1 MLGGEIVVTKDDLKS
16 LSHAE
21 STTLNKLIRDD
32 FIAYYE
38 EMKDFDLSKLLE
50 YRLSHKVM
58 NTSVIGYLNS
68 QKNNASLKFLDN
80 ENDKIYNLNIEFESV
95 DY

>member
-58 NTSVIGYLNS
+58 NTSGNGYFNS

>member
-1 MLGGEIVVTKDDLKS
+1 MLGGEIVVTRDDLES
-16 LSHAE
+16 LSRAE
-21 STTLNKLIRDD
+21 SATLNKLIRDD

-50 YRLSHKVM
+50 YRLSHKVIDSSD
-58 NTSVIGYLNS
+58 NGYLNS
-68 QKNNASLKFLDN
+68 QKNSASLKFLDN
-80 ENDKIYNLNIEFESV
+80 DKVYILNIEFENV

>member
-16 LSHAE
+16 LSHSE
-21 STTLNKLIRDD
+21 SALLNKLIRDD

-50 YRLSHKVM
+50 YRLSYKVIDSSD
-58 NTSVIGYLNS
+58 NGYLNY
-68 QKNNASLKFLDN
+68 QKNSASLKFLDN
-80 ENDKIYNLNIEFESV
+80 ENDKIYNLNIEFENV

>member
-16 LSHAE
+16 LSHSE
-21 STTLNKLIRDD
+21 SATLNKLIRDD

-58 NTSVIGYLNS
+58 DSSDNGYLKS
-68 QKNNASLKFLDN
+68 QKNSASLKFLDN
-80 ENDKIYNLNIEFESV
+80 DKVYILNIEFENV

>member
-1 MLGGEIVVTKDDLKS
+1 MLGGEIVVTKDDLES
-16 LSHAE
+16 LSRAE
-21 STTLNKLIRDD
+21 SSTLNKLIRDD
-32 FIAYYE
+32 FIVYYE

-58 NTSVIGYLNS
+58 NTSGNGYLSS
-68 QKNNASLKFLDN
+68 QKNNANLKFLDN
-80 ENDKIYNLNIEFESV
+80 ENDKIYNLNIEFENV

>member
-1 MLGGEIVVTKDDLKS
+1 MLGGEIVVTRDDLES
-16 LSHAE
+16 LSRAE
-21 STTLNKLIRDD
+21 YATLDKLIRDD
-32 FIAYYE
+32 FIAYHK

-58 NTSVIGYLNS
+58 NTSDNGYLNS
-68 QKNNASLKFLDN
+68 QKNSASLKFLDWV
-80 ENDKIYNLNIEFESV
+80 NDKVYILNIEFENV

>member
-58 NTSVIGYLNS
+58 NTSGNGYLNS
-68 QKNNASLKFLDN
+68 QKNNESLKFLDN

>member
-16 LSHAE
+16 LSYSE
-21 STTLNKLIRDD
+21 SATLNKLIRDD

-58 NTSVIGYLNS
+58 DSSDNGYLNS
-68 QKNNASLKFLDN
+68 QKNSASLKFLDN
-80 ENDKIYNLNIEFESV
+80 DKVYILNIEFENV

>member
-1 MLGGEIVVTKDDLKS
+1 MLGGEIVVTKDDLES
-16 LSHAE
+16 LSRSE
-21 STTLNKLIRDD
+21 SATLNKLIRDD

-58 NTSVIGYLNS
+58 NTSGNGYLSS

-80 ENDKIYNLNIEFESV
+80 ENDKIYNLNIEFENV

>member
-21 STTLNKLIRDD
+21 YATLNKLIRDD

-38 EMKDFDLSKLLE
+38 EMKDFDLSKLIE

-58 NTSVIGYLNS
+58 NTSGSGYLNS

-80 ENDKIYNLNIEFESV
+80 ENDKIYNLNIEFENV

>member
-1 MLGGEIVVTKDDLKS
+1 MLGGEIVVTRDDLES
-16 LSHAE
+16 LSRSE
-21 STTLNKLIRDD
+21 SATLNKLIRDD

-38 EMKDFDLSKLLE
+38 EMKYFDLSKLLE

-58 NTSVIGYLNS
+58 NTSGNGYLSS

-80 ENDKIYNLNIEFESV
+80 ENDKIYNLNIEFENV

>member
-1 MLGGEIVVTKDDLKS
+1 MLGGEIVVTRDDLES
-16 LSHAE
+16 LSRSE
-21 STTLNKLIRDD
+21 SATLNKLIRDD

-50 YRLSHKVM
+50 YRLSCKVM
-58 NTSVIGYLNS
+58 DSSDNGYLNS
-68 QKNNASLKFLDN
+68 QKNSASLKFLDN
-80 ENDKIYNLNIEFESV
+80 NKVYILNIEFENV

>member
-16 LSHAE
+16 LSHSE
-21 STTLNKLIRDD
+21 SAILNKLIRDD

-38 EMKDFDLSKLLE
+38 EMKVFDLSKLLE
-50 YRLSHKVM
+50 YRLSYKVIDSSD
-58 NTSVIGYLNS
+58 NGYLNS
-68 QKNNASLKFLDN
+68 QKNSASLKFLDN
-80 ENDKIYNLNIEFESV
+80 ENDKIYNLNIEFENV

>member
-16 LSHAE
+16 LSHSE
-21 STTLNKLIRDD
+21 SAILNKLIRDD

-50 YRLSHKVM
+50 YRLSCKVM
-58 NTSVIGYLNS
+58 DSSDNGYLNS
-68 QKNNASLKFLDN
+68 QKNSASLKFLDN
-80 ENDKIYNLNIEFESV
+80 NKVYILNIEFENV

>member
-21 STTLNKLIRDD
+21 SATLNKLIRDD

-38 EMKDFDLSKLLE
+38 EMKEFDLSKLIE
-50 YRLSHKVM
+50 YRLSYKVM
-58 NTSVIGYLNS
+58 NSSGNGYLNS

-80 ENDKIYNLNIEFESV
+80 DKVYALNIEFENV

>member
-1 MLGGEIVVTKDDLKS
+1 MLGGEIVVTRDDLKG

-21 STTLNKLIRDD
+21 SATLNKLIRND

-58 NTSVIGYLNS
+58 NPSGNGYLNS

-80 ENDKIYNLNIEFESV
+80 ENDRIYNLNIEFENV

>member
-16 LSHAE
+16 LSHSE
-21 STTLNKLIRDD
+21 SAILNKLIRDD

-50 YRLSHKVM
+50 YRLSYKVM
-58 NTSVIGYLNS
+58 DSSDNGYLNS
-68 QKNNASLKFLDN
+68 QKNSASLKFLDN
-80 ENDKIYNLNIEFESV
+80 NKVYILNIEFENV

>member
-1 MLGGEIVVTKDDLKS
+1 MLCGEIVVTRDDLES
-16 LSHAE
+16 LSPAE
-21 STTLNKLIRDD
+21 SATLNKLIRDD

-58 NTSVIGYLNS
+58 NTSDNGYLNC
-68 QKNNASLKFLDN
+68 QKNSVSLKFLDN
-80 ENDKIYNLNIEFESV
+80 ENDKTYILNIEFENV

>member
-1 MLGGEIVVTKDDLKS
+1 MLGGEIVVTRDDLES
-16 LSHAE
+16 LSSAE
-21 STTLNKLIRDD
+21 SATLNKLIRDD

-50 YRLSHKVM
+50 YRLSYKVM
-58 NTSVIGYLNS
+58 NTSDNVYLNS
-68 QKNNASLKFLDN
+68 QKNSASLKFLDN
-80 ENDKIYNLNIEFESV
+80 ENDKIYNLNIEFENV

>member
-16 LSHAE
+16 LSRAE
-21 STTLNKLIRDD
+21 SAILNKLIRDD
-32 FIAYYE
+32 FIVYYE
-38 EMKDFDLSKLLE
+38 EIKDFDLSKLLE

-58 NTSVIGYLNS
+58 DSSDNGYLNS
-68 QKNNASLKFLDN
+68 QKNSASLKFLDN
-80 ENDKIYNLNIEFESV
+80 NKVYILNIEFENV

>member
-1 MLGGEIVVTKDDLKS
+1 MLDGEIVVTKDDLKS
-16 LSHAE
+16 LSHSE
-21 STTLNKLIRDD
+21 SATLNKLIRDD

-58 NTSVIGYLNS
+58 DSSDNGYLNS
-68 QKNNASLKFLDN
+68 QKNSASLKFLDN
-80 ENDKIYNLNIEFESV
+80 DKVYILNIEFENV

>member
-1 MLGGEIVVTKDDLKS
+1 MLGGEIVVTRDDLKS
-16 LSHAE
+16 LSYAE
-21 STTLNKLIRDD
+21 SATLNKLIRDD

-58 NTSVIGYLNS
+58 NPNGNGYLNS
-68 QKNNASLKFLDN
+68 EKNNASLKFVDN
-80 ENDKIYNLNIEFESV
+80 ENDKIYNLNIKFENV

>member
-1 MLGGEIVVTKDDLKS
+1 MLGGEIVVTKDDLES
-16 LSHAE
+16 LSRAE
-21 STTLNKLIRDD
+21 SATLNKLIRDD

-38 EMKDFDLSKLLE
+38 EMKAFDLSKLLE

-58 NTSVIGYLNS
+58 DSSDNGYLNS
-68 QKNNASLKFLDN
+68 QKNSASLKFLDN
-80 ENDKIYNLNIEFESV
+80 DKVYILNIEFENV

>member
-1 MLGGEIVVTKDDLKS
+1 MLGGEIVVTRDDLES
-16 LSHAE
+16 LSREE
-21 STTLNKLIRDD
+21 SATLNKLIRDD

-50 YRLSHKVM
+50 YRLSHKVI
-58 NTSVIGYLNS
+58 NTSDNGYLNS
-68 QKNNASLKFLDN
+68 QKNSVSLKFLDN
-80 ENDKIYNLNIEFESV
+80 ENDKTYILNIEFENV

>member
-1 MLGGEIVVTKDDLKS
+1 MLGGEIVVTRDDLES
-16 LSHAE
+16 LSRAE
-21 STTLNKLIRDD
+21 SATLNKLIKDD

-58 NTSVIGYLNS
+58 NTSDNGYLNS
-68 QKNNASLKFLDN
+68 QKNSASLKFLDN
-80 ENDKIYNLNIEFESV
+80 DKVYILNIEFENV

>member
-1 MLGGEIVVTKDDLKS
+1 
-16 LSHAE
+16 
-21 STTLNKLIRDD
+21 
-32 FIAYYE
+32 
-38 EMKDFDLSKLLE
+38 
-50 YRLSHKVM
+50 M
-58 NTSVIGYLNS
+58 NTSGNGYLNS

>member
-1 MLGGEIVVTKDDLKS
+1 MLGGEIVVTKDDLES
-16 LSHAE
+16 LSRAE
-21 STTLNKLIRDD
+21 SATLNKLIRDD

-58 NTSVIGYLNS
+58 DSSDNRYLNS

-80 ENDKIYNLNIEFESV
+80 DKVYILNIEFENV

>member
-1 MLGGEIVVTKDDLKS
+1 MLGGEIVVTRDDLES
-16 LSHAE
+16 LSRSE
-21 STTLNKLIRDD
+21 SATLNKLIRDD

-58 NTSVIGYLNS
+58 NTSGNGYLSS

-80 ENDKIYNLNIEFESV
+80 ENDKIYNLNIEFENV

>member
-1 MLGGEIVVTKDDLKS
+1 MLGGEIVITRDDLKG

-21 STTLNKLIRDD
+21 SATLNKLIRDD

-38 EMKDFDLSKLLE
+38 EMKEFDLSKLLE

-58 NTSVIGYLNS
+58 NPSGNGYLNS

-80 ENDKIYNLNIEFESV
+80 ENDRIYNLNIEFENV

>member
-1 MLGGEIVVTKDDLKS
+1 MLGGEIVVTKDDLES
-16 LSHAE
+16 LSRTE
-21 STTLNKLIRDD
+21 SATLNKLIRDD

-58 NTSVIGYLNS
+58 DSSDNGYLNS
-68 QKNNASLKFLDN
+68 QKNSASLKFLDN
-80 ENDKIYNLNIEFESV
+80 ENDKIYNLNIEFDNV

>member
-16 LSHAE
+16 LSRAE
-21 STTLNKLIRDD
+21 SAILNKLIRDD
-32 FIAYYE
+32 FIVYYE
-38 EMKDFDLSKLLE
+38 EIKDFDLSKLLE

-58 NTSVIGYLNS
+58 DSSDNGYLNS
-68 QKNNASLKFLDN
+68 QKNSASLKFLDN
-80 ENDKIYNLNIEFESV
+80 DKVYILNIEFENV